1 MKRRDEVLVGIVATA
16 ALALAVIGSLYLA
29 RGGLSPGYP
38 VYSVFKWGSGLK
50 QGQPVMLS
58 GVTVGYV
65 DGVEFRRD
73 GHLIVGMRIYKQFG
87 VPKGTTARVV
97 PNGFFGDMMVAMQ
110 PTVPTDEAFV
120 PGDTIP
126 AGPPALQLSD
136 VIARVDSI
144 GADLQILTTAL
155 RSEFVDK
162 GGLAEIR
169 RTVVSANALITMLG
183 EVAQAQSAELTKTQE
198 ALRRIA
204 NAVDSATVDSTMRG
218 LKDAAGNVN
227 LLATDLR
234 TTTTRLNGVLAKLEH
249 GDGSAGMLLNDEGMY
264 RDVRSLLQRLDSL
277 TTDFQRNPRKYIKL
291 SIF

>member
-16 ALALAVIGSLYLA
+16 ALALAIIGSLYLA

-144 GADLQILTTAL
+144 GADLQMLTTAL

-162 GGLAEIR
+162 GGLTEIR

>member
-16 ALALAVIGSLYLA
+16 ALALTVIGSLYLA

-73 GHLIVGMRIYKQFG
+73 GHLIVEMRIYKQFG

-144 GADLQILTTAL
+144 GADLKMLTTAL